1 MPGALAFKRPP
12 ASRAKPTVQREV
24 QRAQVPGASHTPHSH
39 FSAFAR
45 TARPWP
51 RATSGPWPD
60 RRERSHR
67 IAPTHDEQALGMC
80 SSGSARAIV
89 CRRPMTPRSV
99 GAGRRHAAP
108 IWRGEWATPIRNA
121 LHAHSQCL
129 ARPPAHRVRRPGRQ
143 RRALH
148 AASDAAEQPRGGP
161 QARRSHLPTAP
172 TSPPHPPSHRSHLAV
187 ALTWLRPPP
196 GCGSCL
202 AIAPTWPQ
210 LSPSH
215 SPHLATA
222 LTWPRLPPGHGSHL
236 PPSPPSPPPPSPP
249 SLPPPRPRRR
259 SRRRRREWAQW
270 QQRRPRRAWPRLTA
284 HDSQLTA
291 RGSRLEV
298 EPS

>member
-121 LHAHSQCL
+121 LHAH
-129 ARPPAHRVRRPGRQ
+129 
-143 RRALH
+143 
-148 AASDAAEQPRGGP
+148 
-161 QARRSHLPTAP
+161 LPTACAGRVAKEEP
-172 TSPPHPPSHRSHLAV
+172 CTRRRMPPSSPEAGRRHA
-187 ALTWLRPPP
+187 
-196 GCGSCL
+196 
-202 AIAPTWPQ
+202 APIC
-210 LSPSH
+210 
-215 SPHLATA
+215 
-222 LTWPRLPPGHGSHL
+222 PRLPPRHRTHL
-236 PPSPPSPPPPSPP
+236 ATVLTWPWLSPGCG
-249 SLPPPRPRRR
+249 PRLAAAP
-259 SRRRRREWAQW
+259 
-270 QQRRPRRAWPRLTA
+270 AWP
-284 HDSQLTA
+284 
-291 RGSRLEV
+291 
-298 EPS
+298 